1 MSAQACQLTDAAAVP
16 AVSAIHARAARVR
29 LACFD
34 IDGTLTDGRLTFD
47 SDRRESKT
55 FHVHDGMGL
64 VMLRKAGI
72 EVAFITARA
81 STVVERR
88 GAELGLSEVHTAV
101 ADKLAT
107 VRDIAARLALT
118 LDEVAFMGDDLP
130 DLRAMLQVG
139 FAVAPASAHAWVR
152 DRAHWVTAA
161 RAGDGAGREL
171 CDLLLHAQDKT
182 RGFLDAAEA
191 AHPGDAALHP
201 SGRQA

>member
-47 SDRRESKT
+47 SEGRESKT

>member
-47 SDRRESKT
+47 SDGRESKT

-118 LDEVAFMGDDLP
+118 LDGVAFMGDDLP

>member
-47 SDRRESKT
+47 SDGRESKT

>member
-34 IDGTLTDGRLTFD
+34 IDGTLTDGRLAFD
-47 SDRRESKT
+47 SDGRESKT

-161 RAGDGAGREL
+161 RAGEGAGREL
-171 CDLLLHAQDKT
+171 CDLLLHAQDKA
-182 RGFLDAAEA
+182 RGFLDAAED
-191 AHPGDAALHP
+191 AHSGDAALHS
-201 SGRQA
+201 SGRHA

>member
-47 SDRRESKT
+47 TDGRESKT

-107 VRDIAARLALT
+107 VRDIASR
-118 LDEVAFMGDDLP
+118 
-130 DLRAMLQVG
+130 
-139 FAVAPASAHAWVR
+139 
-152 DRAHWVTAA
+152 
-161 RAGDGAGREL
+161 
-171 CDLLLHAQDKT
+171 
-182 RGFLDAAEA
+182 
-191 AHPGDAALHP
+191 
-201 SGRQA
+201 

>member
-1 MSAQACQLTDAAAVP
+1 MSARSFERSGAANAPADAA
-16 AVSAIHARAARVR
+16 ITARARRVR

-34 IDGTLTDGRLTFD
+34 IDGTLTDGRLAFD
-47 SDRRESKT
+47 SDGRETKT

-81 STVVERR
+81 STIVERR
-88 GAELGLSEVHTAV
+88 GEELGLAEVHTAV
-101 ADKLAT
+101 VDKLAT
-107 VRDIAARLALT
+107 VRLIAARLDLA

-171 CDLLLHAQDKT
+171 CDLLLHAQDKAQA
-182 RGFLDAAEA
+182 FLDAAEPDQ
-191 AHPGDAALHP
+191 PGDAALQP
-201 SGRQA
+201 SGRHA

>member
-47 SDRRESKT
+47 TDGRESKT

>member
-1 MSAQACQLTDAAAVP
+1 
-16 AVSAIHARAARVR
+16 
-29 LACFD
+29 
-34 IDGTLTDGRLTFD
+34 
-47 SDRRESKT
+47 
-55 FHVHDGMGL
+55 
-64 VMLRKAGI
+64 
-72 EVAFITARA
+72 
-81 STVVERR
+81 
-88 GAELGLSEVHTAV
+88 
-101 ADKLAT
+101 
-107 VRDIAARLALT
+107 
-118 LDEVAFMGDDLP
+118 MGDDLP

>member
-47 SDRRESKT
+47 GDGRESKT